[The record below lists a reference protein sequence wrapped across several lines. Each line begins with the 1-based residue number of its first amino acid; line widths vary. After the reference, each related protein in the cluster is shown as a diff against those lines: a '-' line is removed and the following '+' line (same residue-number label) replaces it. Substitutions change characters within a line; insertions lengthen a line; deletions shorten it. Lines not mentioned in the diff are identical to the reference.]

1 MSRAFFCLVYA
12 LMVGPLGCLRGRA
25 CVLTL
30 IRCCIQ
36 CTPCGINKHAL
47 KSEGLSENT
56 TSCATMVLHNKQ
68 LLTWLGAHVAL
79 AGRKAPPK
87 ITFADAVTSAECSLD
102 RPSFGPRD
110 LARRTRWTL
119 TSAAHPVSSP
129 ELIVRPRTLSPR
141 PCQRAS
147 VRRASTRTDGHLMMG
162 CGRERR
168 AAANERLQHSG
179 ATQPPLSTQRAA
191 SCAQRCPTY
200 HPVHV
205 RFMLCASCADV
216 MDKRYRGGATKL
228 VCWRPLNMMW

>member
-1 MSRAFFCLVYA
+1 MRVAHR
-12 LMVGPLGCLRGRA
+12 GQLGERSPCARRS
-25 CVLTL
+25 
-30 IRCCIQ
+30 IQ
-36 CTPCGINKHAL
+36 IYVDGWVH
-47 KSEGLSENT
+47 
-56 TSCATMVLHNKQ
+56 
-68 LLTWLGAHVAL
+68 TWQ
-79 AGRKAPPK
+79 AGNRHKRF
-87 ITFADAVTSAECSLD
+87 TFADAVTRAECSLD

-129 ELIVRPRTLSPR
+129 ELIVRPRTLSTR

-191 SCAQRCPTY
+191 SCAQRFPTY

-228 VCWRPLNMMW
+228 VCWRPLNMIW

>member
-1 MSRAFFCLVYA
+1 MLAKPIDASRERREDREQPRLQRITPPLLVR
-12 LMVGPLGCLRGRA
+12 LRRDPL
-25 CVLTL
+25 
-30 IRCCIQ
+30 
-36 CTPCGINKHAL
+36 
-47 KSEGLSENT
+47 
-56 TSCATMVLHNKQ
+56 
-68 LLTWLGAHVAL
+68 LL
-79 AGRKAPPK
+79 APPDPERGTRRSWASAAQK
-87 ITFADAVTSAECSLD
+87 VRPQSRNAVT
-102 RPSFGPRD
+102 
-110 LARRTRWTL
+110 RTLCTRL
-119 TSAAHPVSSP
+119 KNSSP
-129 ELIVRPRTLSPR
+129 
-141 PCQRAS
+141 
-147 VRRASTRTDGHLMMG
+147 VRRASTWTDGHLMMG

>member
-1 MSRAFFCLVYA
+1 MANCSHLAFRLLSLHSSRAWVRSPADHMGACARAVRMRPTNRLVLFVA
-12 LMVGPLGCLRGRA
+12 GWV
-25 CVLTL
+25 
-30 IRCCIQ
+30 
-36 CTPCGINKHAL
+36 H
-47 KSEGLSENT
+47 
-56 TSCATMVLHNKQ
+56 
-68 LLTWLGAHVAL
+68 TWQ
-79 AGRKAPPK
+79 AGNRHKRF
-87 ITFADAVTSAECSLD
+87 TFADAALNARCSRALLLRALAD
-102 RPSFGPRD
+102 RERCT
-110 LARRTRWTL
+110 RRPWAG
-119 TSAAHPVSSP
+119 AAQK
-129 ELIVRPRTLSPR
+129 VRPQSRNALTRTLCIESR
-141 PCQRAS
+141 SSAS

>member
-1 MSRAFFCLVYA
+1 MRELIDCIE
-12 LMVGPLGCLRGRA
+12 PLGGQKSRVWAEIKSNRYSIGNSVRVTHARNSRGW
-25 CVLTL
+25 V
-30 IRCCIQ
+30 
-36 CTPCGINKHAL
+36 H
-47 KSEGLSENT
+47 
-56 TSCATMVLHNKQ
+56 
-68 LLTWLGAHVAL
+68 TWQ
-79 AGRKAPPK
+79 AGNRHKRF
-87 ITFADAVTSAECSLD
+87 TFADAALNARCSRAPLSFGSRDLVNRTPWAVTSAAQKVRSQS
-102 RPSFGPRD
+102 RN
-110 LARRTRWTL
+110 AL
-119 TSAAHPVSSP
+119 T
-129 ELIVRPRTLSPR
+129 RTLCIESRSP
-141 PCQRAS
+141 AS

-228 VCWRPLNMMW
+228 MCWRPLNVM

>member
-1 MSRAFFCLVYA
+1 M
-12 LMVGPLGCLRGRA
+12 
-25 CVLTL
+25 
-30 IRCCIQ
+30 
-36 CTPCGINKHAL
+36 H
-47 KSEGLSENT
+47 
-56 TSCATMVLHNKQ
+56 
-68 LLTWLGAHVAL
+68 TWQ
-79 AGRKAPPK
+79 AGNRHKRF
-87 ITFADAVTSAECSLD
+87 TFADAVTRAECSLD

-110 LARRTRWTL
+110 LARRTQWTL

-129 ELIVRPRTLSPR
+129 ELIVRPRTLSTR

-147 VRRASTRTDGHLMMG
+147 VCRASTRTDGHLMMG

-228 VCWRPLNMMW
+228 VFWRPLNMMW

>member
-1 MSRAFFCLVYA
+1 M
-12 LMVGPLGCLRGRA
+12 
-25 CVLTL
+25 
-30 IRCCIQ
+30 
-36 CTPCGINKHAL
+36 H
-47 KSEGLSENT
+47 
-56 TSCATMVLHNKQ
+56 
-68 LLTWLGAHVAL
+68 TWQ
-79 AGRKAPPK
+79 AGNRHKKFA
-87 ITFADAVTSAECSLD
+87 FADAVTSAECSPALLLRALAHRERCTR
-102 RPSFGPRD
+102 RPWAG
-110 LARRTRWTL
+110 
-119 TSAAHPVSSP
+119 AAQK
-129 ELIVRPRTLSPR
+129 VRPQSRNAVTRTLSTR

-228 VCWRPLNMMW
+228 VCWRPLNMIW

>member
-1 MSRAFFCLVYA
+1 MYDYCSGWV
-12 LMVGPLGCLRGRA
+12 
-25 CVLTL
+25 
-30 IRCCIQ
+30 
-36 CTPCGINKHAL
+36 H
-47 KSEGLSENT
+47 
-56 TSCATMVLHNKQ
+56 
-68 LLTWLGAHVAL
+68 TWQ
-79 AGRKAPPK
+79 AGNRHKRF
-87 ITFADAVTSAECSLD
+87 TFADAVTRAECSLD

-228 VCWRPLNMMW
+228 VFWRPLNMMW

>member
-1 MSRAFFCLVYA
+1 MR
-12 LMVGPLGCLRGRA
+12 RGRGSSERRRRRAGSFCTIVGGRTGVRIARVTRPVAMSLQFA
-25 CVLTL
+25 CGTGPGGGGVSA
-30 IRCCIQ
+30 
-36 CTPCGINKHAL
+36 GWVH
-47 KSEGLSENT
+47 
-56 TSCATMVLHNKQ
+56 
-68 LLTWLGAHVAL
+68 TWQ
-79 AGRKAPPK
+79 AGNRHKRF
-87 ITFADAVTSAECSLD
+87 TFADAVTSAECSLD

-110 LARRTRWTL
+110 LTRRTRWTL

-129 ELIVRPRTLSPR
+129 ELIVRPRTLSTR

-147 VRRASTRTDGHLMMG
+147 VRRASTRTDGHLMMS

-168 AAANERLQHSG
+168 AAANERLHHSG
-179 ATQPPLSTQRAA
+179 DIHPPLSTQTAA